1 MGFREYRIEI
11 TGNAHAKEGK
21 HYAQNWAA
29 GSVSD
34 GEAVQMDRLGYDSKK
49 HSITGNVVFD
59 KHLRAVP
66 YACYV
71 ANGSVDIDRTMD
83 PNADFSCC
91 SGFDPAFSY
100 FNEYIADL
108 RSSLDVP
115 IDERVAELYYNG
127 LYISAF
133 GILELFLCDFLLC
146 GVFWKEGYYL
156 NALTKLGVKLR
167 PDQFLVEEKI
177 KNAIYNKVF
186 HRFDEIQDI
195 FDFVFGFGFPD
206 WTELDKRIDRRHNII
221 HRFALSKENRM
232 VVDYATREDVE
243 DLIQT
248 IEKFVEDMKVLCVR
262 A

>member
-1 MGFREYRIEI
+1 MSFRGYRIDI
-11 TGNAHAKEGK
+11 SGNAHAKEGK
-21 HYAQNWAA
+21 HYAQNWVA

-34 GEAVQMDRLGYDSKK
+34 GKAVQMDRLGYDSKK
-49 HSITGNVVFD
+49 HNITGNVVFD

-66 YACYV
+66 YANYV
-71 ANGSVDIDRTMD
+71 AYGSVDIDRTVD

-91 SGFDPAFSY
+91 PGFSPAFSY
-100 FNEYIADL
+100 FYEYITDL
-108 RSSLDVP
+108 RSGLDVP

-127 LYISAF
+127 LYINAF

-146 GVFWKEGYYL
+146 GVFWKEEYYL
-156 NALTKLGVKLR
+156 NALTKLNVKLR

-177 KNAIYNKVF
+177 KNVVYSKVF
-186 HRFDEIQDI
+186 HRFEEIQDI
-195 FDFVFGFGFPD
+195 FDSVFGFGFPD
-206 WTELDKRIDRRHNII
+206 WTELDKRIERRHNFI

-248 IEKFVEDMKVLCVR
+248 IEMFVEDMKVLCAR